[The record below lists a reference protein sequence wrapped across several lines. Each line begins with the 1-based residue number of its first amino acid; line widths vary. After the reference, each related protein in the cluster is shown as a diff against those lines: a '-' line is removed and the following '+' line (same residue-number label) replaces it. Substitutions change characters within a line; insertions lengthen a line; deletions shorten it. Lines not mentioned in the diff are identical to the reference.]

1 MFDSSS
7 RAFVALFILL
17 SFSSVYAQ
25 TKVVVVPLGG
35 DDPVTAICVA
45 LGSTAGCDLA
55 TVIAGTASAYY
66 KIGDNGPAGGTVFY
80 ITGGGLHGL
89 EAAPANSPDSPPVN
103 SPNSVWGCS
112 GTSIAGTST
121 AIGTGA
127 ANTAAIVAG
136 CVSGE
141 VTAAEVANAYE
152 LNGFADWFLPSKG
165 ELNLLYL
172 QKDVVGSFASF
183 SYWSSSENN
192 SGFSSWLQDFG
203 NGFQIGDDRDNPL
216 GVRAVRAF

>member
-80 ITGGGLHGL
+80 ITDGGLHGL

-112 GTSIAGTST
+112 GSSIAGTST
-121 AIGTGA
+121 DIGTGA

-172 QKDVVGSFASF
+172 QKDVVGSFASDG
-183 SYWSSSENN
+183 YWSSSENGSFGAWYQN
-192 SGFSSWLQDFG
+192 FGSGAQLGPSKDFT
-203 NGFQIGDDRDNPL
+203 L

>member
-80 ITGGGLHGL
+80 ITDGGLHGL
-89 EAAPANSPDSPPVN
+89 EAAPANSRVSPPVN

-112 GTSIAGTST
+112 RSSIAGTST
-121 AIGTGA
+121 DIGTGA

-172 QKDVVGSFASF
+172 QKDVVGSFAS
-183 SYWSSSENN
+183 SDYWSSSED
-192 SGFSSWLQDFG
+192 SSDFAWYQDFD
-203 NGFQIGDDRDNPL
+203 NGVQFDGGKIVTV

>member
-1 MFDSSS
+1 M
-7 RAFVALFILL
+7 
-17 SFSSVYAQ
+17 
-25 TKVVVVPLGG
+25 
-35 DDPVTAICVA
+35 AI
-45 LGSTAGCDLA
+45 D
-55 TVIAGTASAYY
+55 
-66 KIGDNGPAGGTVFY
+66 
-80 ITGGGLHGL
+80 
-89 EAAPANSPDSPPVN
+89 
-103 SPNSVWGCS
+103 
-112 GTSIAGTST
+112 
-121 AIGTGA
+121 TGA

-183 SYWSSSENN
+183 SYWSSSEGN
-192 SGFSSWLQDFG
+192 SGLAWSQYFGGGDQGDFG
-203 NGFQIGDDRDNPL
+203 KDSTL

>member
-35 DDPVTAICVA
+35 DDTPTY
-45 LGSTAGCDLA
+45 S
-55 TVIAGTASAYY
+55 
-66 KIGDNGPAGGTVFY
+66 IGETGPAGGIVFY
-80 ITGGGLHGL
+80 TTDRGRHGL
-89 EAAPANSPDSPPVN
+89 EAAPANSPDS
-103 SPNSVWGCS
+103 VWGCYGS
-112 GTSIAGTST
+112 SIAGTST
-121 AIGTGA
+121 DIGTGA

-183 SYWSSSENN
+183 YYWSSSESN
-192 SGFSSWLQDFG
+192 SFVAWDQNFG
-203 NGFQIGDDRDNPL
+203 DGSQFDGNKNGTL